1 MMVSRIQNLFRPAYE
16 GRAAVAWAVA
26 SLYTLILI
34 AIGNVSLGAL
44 GGMLVICLVMGVI
57 RAFQVRKLWAFKLA
71 ISGREIQLL
80 PSSKFEAS
88 RAKLGDQLW
97 MGWGYRWEPK
107 HAQLS
112 YEILKRNAEEVYPPA
127 WFREMHGIKTDP
139 RTAKG
144 HQWIQ
149 GLEKES
155 DVVVP
160 FKALEGH
167 TAILAITGAIKTTL
181 FKLLVYQLA
190 SRGDVVVVL
199 DPKGDA
205 DLKQICREV
214 PAALGTPE
222 RFAMFHPAFPS
233 SSFRFD
239 AFAAWDRETQVASR
253 IQMIMSAGE
262 DNNFVSFVWMTVTN
276 IVGCMKRIG
285 QRASISSLLEHVQS
299 QSTAERLC
307 EKVLE
312 RFLTD
317 HVPYFESVIADRVR
331 EAEQADKKPSRGKQ
345 SPISSPRLSAMMEF
359 YKQEVGDTDRPR
371 EITGLIAALE
381 ANREWFGKMIITL
394 TPTLT
399 KLSNG
404 DLGPLL
410 SPNYEDI
417 DDERP
422 ILNARKIIEGGYV
435 AYFGL
440 DALSDPSVASAI
452 AAVTI
457 ADFAG
462 TAGEIYNHD
471 IPANKGKS
479 LRKVHILIDEW
490 GDAVCEPVIQLAN
503 KARGAGVVLYLAGQT
518 FSDLVVKMGGNV
530 AMAKRVI
537 GNMNNMIVGAT
548 NDADT
553 LDIIAAKFGETA
565 IRKVSTSQGA
575 GQKTEDAGLE
585 YSGNRSASISETAG
599 DLVPSNVIMGLPDLQ
614 YFAMVNR
621 AAIFKGRIPVMT
633 LPKVEESV

>member
-1 MMVSRIQNLFRPAYE
+1 MMERVQNLFRPAYE
-16 GRAAVAWAVA
+16 ARSAVAWMVSTVYVLLLAVFVRVSVPA
-26 SLYTLILI
+26 I
-34 AIGNVSLGAL
+34 A
-44 GGMLVICLVMGVI
+44 GMLAVSITMATW
-57 RAFQVRKLWAFKLA
+57 RAYQVRKLWNFKLA
-71 ISGREIQLL
+71 ISGKEIQLL
-80 PSSKFEAS
+80 PAHRFESA
-88 RAKLGDQLW
+88 RQALGDNLW
-97 MGWGYRWEPK
+97 LGWGYRWEPK
-107 HAQLS
+107 HAQLC
-112 YEILKRNAEEVYPPA
+112 YEILKRNADEVYPPD
-127 WFREMHGIKTDP
+127 WFRKWNGIKTDP
-139 RTAKG
+139 KTAKG

-149 GLEKES
+149 GLDAEK

-205 DLKQICREV
+205 DLKQICRDV

-233 SSFRFD
+233 QSFRFD

-253 IQMIMSAGE
+253 IQMIMAAGE
-262 DNNFVSFVWMTVTN
+262 DNNFISFVWMTVTN

-285 QRASISSLLEHVQS
+285 QRTSIKSLLEHVQS
-299 QSTAERLC
+299 QETAEALC

-312 RFLTD
+312 RYLID
-317 HVPYFESVIADRVR
+317 LVPHFETIIAERVR
-331 EAEQADKKPSRGKQ
+331 DSEAAAAKPTRGKT
-345 SPISSPRLSAMMEF
+345 PAITSPRLVALISFFKSEL
-359 YKQEVGDTDRPR
+359 KSGDRPQ

-404 DLGPLL
+404 DLGALL

-417 DDERP
+417 EDERQ
-422 ILNARKIIEGGYV
+422 ILNSRKIIEGGYV

-440 DALSDPSVASAI
+440 DALSDPSVAAAI
-452 AAVTI
+452 AAVTV

-462 TAGEIYNHD
+462 TAGEIYNYD
-471 IPANKGKS
+471 IPANKGKPP
-479 LRKVHILIDEW
+479 RKVHILIDEW

-530 AMAKRVI
+530 NMAKRII

-548 NDADT
+548 NDSDT
-553 LDIIAAKFGETA
+553 LEIISEKFGETA
-565 IRKVSTSQGA
+565 IRKANLSQGA
-575 GQKTEDAGLE
+575 GQKTEDTGLE
-585 YSGNRSASISETAG
+585 YSGNRSVSLSETAG
-599 DLVPSNVIMGLPDLQ
+599 ELVPRNVIMGLPDLQ

-621 AAIFKGRIPVMT
+621 AAIYKGRIPVMT
-633 LPKVEESV
+633 LGGA